1 MQDKATRNNHQNL
14 ASIVC
19 MYVKHCMLI
28 KEMIFM
34 DGQWLQIYFLVSMN
48 WIELDG
54 FSFCL
59 PRFLSSQR
67 LYSWMKILSIDDE
80 DLAISLTWWKSQQFL
95 IQTLHVLV
103 EYSKNWLFT
112 SKGPSM
118 MNNWNLSF
126 FFHEDANTFKSV
138 FHLECHIYVRIRA

>member
-28 KEMIFM
+28 KKMIFM
-34 DGQWLQIYFLVSMN
+34 DGQWLQLYFLVSMN

-95 IQTLHVLV
+95 IQTLQVLV
-103 EYSKNWLFT
+103 EYSKNLLFT

-118 MNNWNLSF
+118 MNI

-138 FHLECHIYVRIRA
+138 FNLECHIYVRICA